1 MGIRDSSSPFFGTPP
16 SFELPVDETLKLRL
30 ARSIIGQALAGVERP
45 LAGVVHPLRGVEA
58 PLLGALFWGVFV
70 AASPSIISITSL
82 FGSTAEAVPSLDSTW
97 ITVSCAIGNS
107 SWIMNTTGRLTMQKR
122 TGIYVRIFQVDS
134 ITMLKERLV
143 MCLISV

>member
-1 MGIRDSSSPFFGTPP
+1 MSSSVGIRDSSSPFFGTPP

-82 FGSTAEAVPSLDSTW
+82 FGSTAEAVPSLDSSVESSI
-97 ITVSCAIGNS
+97 ITDS
-107 SWIMNTTGRLTMQKR
+107 SEGPPPP
-122 TGIYVRIFQVDS
+122 
-134 ITMLKERLV
+134 
-143 MCLISV
+143 